1 MPGINPAALA
11 KMFQGQQN
19 PLYPNQPA
27 PDPSQ
32 PTPSPTSAPPASTA
46 PQSPSPAP
54 APQASAPTPAPQP
67 GQISASLSPSPQPS
81 AAPPSGADKLFNQS
95 SAAPSLDDWTAQH
108 GHAPIEAPPP
118 AVPQHGTL
126 YKIFEGLGRA
136 VGSPIAEQ
144 NAERDWNLK
153 QQGIAYQRNAPVMQH
168 TADQGAFKEAQD
180 ISHTQAQTHLENV
193 QADVA
198 QQNLP
203 LQEAT
208 QKHYQQLMQTWQNK
222 DVPDFDSYAQTY
234 LQGLPPVMARMLAPH
249 LAAIKQM
256 PQTGKGYKINMQDDL
271 PTSINVYGKDYSR
284 NDPQLAKLPGGA
296 EAIADFDRAQAA
308 HNTKRGEKFTDES
321 NAAAFGA
328 QKMAQSFSN
337 QQTMEATKK
346 VQPAIDTALTAD
358 QRLARMEKSYT
369 KGVAGDQQAQLALLA
384 DHLGMTFG
392 MQKGAKLNRGLI
404 EEAQQSQPWLAKIGA
419 KFDDKGYLSGVAL
432 GPEQMKQMLD
442 LGYDA
447 RDQAWKGAH
456 DASTAYQVPLPPGA
470 TKVEQQRQPGAK
482 PLLQQGGT
490 QGDDVIYARDAKGV
504 LHKAA
509 KGTELPK
516 GWKAENAPAAK

>member
-1 MPGINPAALA
+1 MANTQANQDAMKRL
-11 KMFQGQQN
+11 FQGNPQN
-19 PLYPNQPA
+19 PLYGDTPP

-32 PTPSPTSAPPASTA
+32 PMPPTNAQPPASTA
-46 PQSPSPAP
+46 PQPIPQASPAP
-54 APQASAPTPAPQP
+54 AVQP
-67 GQISASLSPSPQPS
+67 GQIGAALSPQSNPAPT
-81 AAPPSGADKLFNQS
+81 PPSPSDALYGKS
-95 SAAPSLDDWTAQH
+95 SPAPSLEDWTQQH

-118 AVPQHGTL
+118 AVPEHGTL
-126 YKIFEGLGRA
+126 YKIFNGLGRA
-136 VGSPIAEQ
+136 VGNPLATQ
-144 NAERDWNLK
+144 AANRDWDLK
-153 QQGIAYQRNAPVMQH
+153 QQNIAYQRNQPVMQH
-168 TADQGAFKEAQD
+168 GADEAAFKGATD
-180 ISHTQAQTHLENV
+180 ISHTQAQAHLENV

-234 LQGLPPVMARMLAPH
+234 LSGLPPVMARMLAPH
-249 LAAIKQM
+249 LQAIKQM

-271 PTSINVYGKDYSR
+271 PTSINVFGKDYSR
-284 NDPQLAKLPGGA
+284 NDPELAKLPMGK
-296 EAIADFDRAQAA
+296 EATADFDRAAAA
-308 HNTKRGEKFTDES
+308 HQTKRGEKLSDEQTS
-321 NAAAFGA
+321 AEFA
-328 QKMAQSFSN
+328 AQSQARAFSH
-337 QQTMEATKK
+337 QDTMESTKK
-346 VQPAIDTALTAD
+346 MQPAVDTALTAD

-419 KFDDKGYLSGVAL
+419 KFDQNGYLSGVAL

-456 DASTAYQVPLPPGA
+456 DASTTYGVPLPAGA
-470 TKVEQQRQPGAK
+470 EQVEKQRQPGKK
-482 PLLQQGGT
+482 PLLQTGGEQGGA
-490 QGDDVIYARDAKGV
+490 QHVPGG
-504 LHKAA
+504 
-509 KGTELPK
+509 
-516 GWKAENAPAAK
+516 KAEGLKEGDTGKGSDGKKYVVKGGVWVSQ